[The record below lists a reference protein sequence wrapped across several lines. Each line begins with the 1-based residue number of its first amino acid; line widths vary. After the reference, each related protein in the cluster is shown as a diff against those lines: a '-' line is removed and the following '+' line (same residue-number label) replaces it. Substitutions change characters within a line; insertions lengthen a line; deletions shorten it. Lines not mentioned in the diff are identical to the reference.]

1 MEKEKIREKLNVKK
15 AKSEYEKWQERNDL
29 IDETEESQSGFVIGN
44 QGKFNLE
51 SFEEQKREKK
61 KVELG
66 GGYLFYSYL

>member
-1 MEKEKIREKLNVKK
+1 LYCRI
-15 AKSEYEKWQERNDL
+15 YEKWQERNDL

-61 KVELG
+61 KHGQLTKT
-66 GGYLFYSYL
+66 